1 MASALLSLDV
11 EIPATGRGEKK
22 KHKKKRKQLE
32 RDSVSDVATR
42 RGVIYVGH
50 LPHGF
55 FESQLKDYFSQ
66 FGTVTKVHVSRN
78 KKVRY
83 NNNII
88 EYNALLCEQCHM
100 VTTITSLHSNSIFGV
115 IFEVVKYS
123 SGLYCYYYYQCTMHT
138 VI

>member
-11 EIPATGRGEKK
+11 EIPATGRDEKK

-78 KKVRY
+78 KKVGY
-83 NNNII
+83 NN
-88 EYNALLCEQCHM
+88 ALVNQIPHYPPPGPMRGFDKGIDERPFPQGGAFDITPFNLCWLKA
-100 VTTITSLHSNSIFGV
+100 SLQMI
-115 IFEVVKYS
+115 
-123 SGLYCYYYYQCTMHT
+123 
-138 VI
+138 